1 MNVELFGKTSRQI
14 FPHLFLVRWRNF
26 RKKKY
31 RLYLKNKI
39 KSVHDNNKKVL
50 CFIGG
55 GNRSARRKSPTYR
68 KSLTNCIT

>member
-39 KSVHDNNKKVL
+39 KSVHDNKKKCCVL
-50 CFIGG
+50 LVEETGVLGENHRPIA
-55 GNRSARRKSPTYR
+55 SH
-68 KSLTNCIT
+68 